1 MKKILSF
8 LLLIFFTFNI
18 INVSIIKVNADEWTP
33 EMAQHLAS
41 KTLYYV
47 DQEIIDQLYNAWS
60 KEDAIDILFPSKEW
74 SSRDDYNN
82 ELNNIL
88 NDENFSITNWNDM
101 KKYYIAKRYLDPY
114 QAKSKFFNIIEDT
127 FSVNRSSSKDI
138 TYIDIENT
146 HDMLYDLSFSSYKD
160 IIKRNLYNNWSQW
173 DYSLSKFLDLL
184 NQSNPK
190 YPNENYWRELLQLF
204 LMLEYIPTESE
215 DNWDKRNYSEEDVNA
230 ISKILFWFKSDENT
244 HEVTYDNNAN
254 TNSTVIFLDWELKQW
269 DSFPFY
275 NEETWEIDIQEL
287 KNPINWNNWLADN
300 IVDYIF
306 SKREYEI
313 SMFLADKIYRFYIAE
328 NPEKQE
334 LEQLSNIIINNDFD
348 LYYSLKEILKLDLM
362 YSEKSLNSLIYKNP
376 LDLTISTNKLFWVD
390 ATDIRIYNLINLWW
404 NPYGV
409 NSIFGRDWFDKNEA
423 FFTAYT
429 QTQWVSES
437 SYIVNDIDLNSFLWE
452 NTTSSTWAIVE
463 YTANNLIET
472 LENKLYNWKKLKND
486 TKSKLIDFLLKDK
499 DWNDISF
506 DFDDSNYRNYY
517 IKWVIHLML
526 IQPEYLLVSWYN
538 LDQEEENNE
547 DNSFINNDS
556 KLVIIK
562 ANWGFDYLSWV
573 IPKDEYSTY
582 LEYRWSWALVWDEI
596 ISLNED
602 YYINSALAPFKE
614 LFDSW
619 DLKIINRVWTPE
631 HSRWHDTA
639 SQKITSLNNTYDIED
654 YWIVWNFIKN
664 EDYSKTIV
672 LWWYK
677 PLIFRWW
684 NYLNIWSNAYFY
696 IRDNTNN
703 DFRDYKK
710 QYISDLLNSREYPSN
725 SWDVFKNAVTI
736 NNVAIDSYN
745 NWWRAG
751 SWYNMEDNFTFL
763 ESIFDSNISNIA
775 RMWADWGYD
784 THWNQKNTI
793 ENNLTR
799 VAQRTYDYYNRVK
812 DKQDVTIVIFSEFW
826 RTNKINSSNWTDHWQ
841 WGWMFI
847 ISNNQNVKNELK
859 EKIYWNLSF
868 INSKNNWLWVWIDYR
883 AIYSSLMNLLYNQDI
898 SSELKW
904 VFKIQDY
911 IDNSWPKVEL
921 LRKEFENINNSSSR
935 IRFVFDIN
943 DTNFKTKESSYIK
956 INYWTDPDNM
966 YEESQWRINRYMNVD
981 DDKINVYLNNIN
993 SKLKYYYKITLYDNQ
1008 YNETILEWNFI
1019 SPEVIRDSSEL
1030 SIQSDTRLTRY
1041 NNTSINWNLILDE
1054 PILLWSID
1062 SISNIE
1068 WENDIKMLTST
1079 GTYINS
1085 LTSSSTG
1092 IVWNWGFV
1100 LPKEINKTYF
1110 IKEWTKIWNIDVSNI
1125 NIEKIIKVWAD
1136 KLWVWMSL
1144 NKDVEIE
1151 APVNQNKNY
1160 VVYSSEDWINW
1171 QKHNS
1176 NNVVKNNWLLNIRT
1190 NHFSYYALIESDSS
1204 WNLIDNSNSS
1214 DNWGEVENT
1223 NKKFSSWWRTV
1234 ILRKDSCEFW
1244 DFSPSYYDR
1253 DCWVDPEKDIATM
1266 SYTDSMQYQTIDKK
1280 EEYRIQIEKQNLD
1293 KDLSK
1298 DIEEELIN
1306 EEKNNSETIKI
1317 WDKYFE
1323 YEDKWDYILLKLDNE
1338 KYYKIYLKIID
1349 FIIKKK
1355 FDNNTTN
1362 SLIEKLNNLMWNI
1375 IIYKTKNIDL
1385 ETKNKSKI
1393 AIIENADAFNKIYK
1407 KAVLDKKIRNIYY
1420 KKEIKT
1426 EENDNLLET
1435 KEDKKDIVDSN
1446 DKTTLSYYQY
1456 YVESDSV
1463 LLMKDAYWK
1472 ESIWFLEKWDIVEQ
1486 TTQLHEKWF
1495 FQIKVIKSKN
1505 LENWTIWYIF
1515 KKHLT
1520 K

>member
-18 INVSIIKVNADEWTP
+18 LNINISNVSADEWNK
-33 EMAQHLAS
+33 EMAEHLAN

-47 DQEIIDQLYNAWS
+47 DQEIINQLYNAWS
-60 KEDAIDILFPSKEW
+60 KENAIDILFPSKQW
-74 SSRDDYNN
+74 QNRDDYNN
-82 ELNNIL
+82 QLNNIL
-88 NDENFSITNWNDM
+88 NDEDFSITNWNDM

-127 FSVNRSSSKDI
+127 FSVSTSSSKDI

-160 IIKRNLYNNWSQW
+160 IIKRNLYNNGDQW

-244 HEVTYDNNAN
+244 HEIIYDNNAN
-254 TNSTVIFLDWELKQW
+254 TNTTVTFLDWDLKQW

-275 NEETWEIDIQEL
+275 NESTWEIDIQEL

-334 LEQLSNIIINNDFD
+334 LEQLSNIIINNNFD
-348 LYYSLKEILKLDLM
+348 LYYSLKEILKLDLL
-362 YSEKSLNSLIYKNP
+362 YSEKSLNSIIYKNP
-376 LDLTISTNKLFWVD
+376 LDLTISTNKLFWIN
-390 ATDIRIYNLINLWW
+390 AENIRIYNLINLWW
-404 NPYGV
+404 EPYWIS
-409 NSIFGRDWFDKNEA
+409 SIFGRDWFDKNEA

-437 SYIVNDIDLNSFLWE
+437 SYIVNDMDLDSFLWE
-452 NTTSSTWAIVE
+452 NTISSTWAIVE
-463 YTANNLIET
+463 YTANNLIDT
-472 LENKLYNWKKLKND
+472 LENKIYNWSKLKNY
-486 TKSKLIDFLLKDK
+486 TKEKLLNFLSKDK
-499 DWNDISF
+499 DWNDIEF
-506 DFDDSNYRNYY
+506 QFNDNNYRNYY
-517 IKWVIHLML
+517 IKWLIHLML
-526 IQPEYLLVSWYN
+526 IQPEYLLASWYN
-538 LDQEEENNE
+538 LEEQNKNNENN
-547 DNSFINNDS
+547 NFINNDS

-582 LEYRWSWALVWDEI
+582 LEYRWSWALVWNEI

-710 QYISDLLNSREYPSN
+710 QYISDLLNSREYPSS

-847 ISNNQNVKNELK
+847 ISNNKNVKNELK

-868 INSKNNWLWVWIDYR
+868 INSKDNWLWVWIDYR
-883 AIYSSLMNLLYNQDI
+883 AVYSSLMNLLYNQDI
-898 SSELKW
+898 SSDLKW

-911 IDNSWPKVEL
+911 IDNAWPKVEL
-921 LRKEFENINNSSSR
+921 LRREFENINNSSSR
-935 IRFVFDIN
+935 INFVFDIN
-943 DTNFKTKESSYIK
+943 DTNFKTKEASYLK

-966 YEESQWRINRYMNVD
+966 YEESQWRISRYMGIS

-1008 YNETILEWNFI
+1008 YNETILEWSFI

-1030 SIQSDTRLTRY
+1030 SIQSDTRLTKY
-1041 NNTSINWNLILDE
+1041 NNTSINWSLVLED
-1054 PILLWSID
+1054 PILLWSND

-1079 GTYINS
+1079 WTYINS

-1092 IVWNWGFV
+1092 VVWNWGFV
-1100 LPKEINKTYF
+1100 LPKEINKVYF
-1110 IKEWTKIWNIDVSNI
+1110 LKDWTKIWNNDISNI
-1125 NIEKIIKVWAD
+1125 NIEKLIKVWAD

-1144 NKDVEIE
+1144 NKDVEIQV
-1151 APVNQNKNY
+1151 PINQNKNY
-1160 VVYSSEDWINW
+1160 VVYSSENWINW

-1176 NNVVKNNWLLNIRT
+1176 NNVVKNNWLLSIKT
-1190 NHFSYYALIESDSS
+1190 NHFSYYALIEADSN
-1204 WNLIDNSNSS
+1204 WNIIDNSILEENS
-1214 DNWGEVENT
+1214 DEVENT
-1223 NKKFSSWWRTV
+1223 SKKFSSWWRSV

-1253 DCWVDPEKDIATM
+1253 DCWIDPEKELATM

-1280 EEYRIQIEKQNLD
+1280 EESRIQIEKENLD

-1338 KYYKIYLKIID
+1338 KYYNIYLKIID

-1426 EENDNLLET
+1426 EESNNVVET
-1435 KEDKKDIVDSN
+1435 KENINDMVDNN
-1446 DKTTLSYYQY
+1446 DKINLSYYQY